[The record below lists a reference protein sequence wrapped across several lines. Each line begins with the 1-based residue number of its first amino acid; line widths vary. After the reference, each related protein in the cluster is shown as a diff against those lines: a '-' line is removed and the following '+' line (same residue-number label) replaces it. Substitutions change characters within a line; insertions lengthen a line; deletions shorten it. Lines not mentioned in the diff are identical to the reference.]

1 MERFVK
7 IDHADIIQEL
17 CIESGVQ
24 KMQYCMLHTADI
36 HIYRQ
41 IFVCFLSRNQFFI
54 IVIVYIA
61 KEVPGRSCP
70 LRHGVCLSPGR
81 FPTYRALAVHP
92 LVDRRKR

>member
-1 MERFVK
+1 MYKRQAHLNTVLSCDHALIEQLMERFVK

-41 IFVCFLSRNQFFI
+41 IFVCFLSGNQFFI
-54 IVIVYIA
+54 
-61 KEVPGRSCP
+61 
-70 LRHGVCLSPGR
+70 LSLIHIWNSDTTHS
-81 FPTYRALAVHP
+81 F
-92 LVDRRKR
+92 